1 MNSPEGLVRI
11 GAFAQEHDSR
21 THILVVDDLAV
32 FAVNRARKLTE
43 PNFWALRDHGNVFDP
58 QRRPVLGHHYGVFDI
73 ADISDQPNFAD
84 VSLLQTCFDE
94 ASARI
99 GVVVG
104 QLLLHL
110 RQAKSVGDQFIGVH
124 ANLIFARRP
133 AKTCDVHHVR
143 NRFEILLDDPVFNG
157 FQLHHVVIRIR
168 ALEREKVNLAVP

>member
-1 MNSPEGLVRI
+1 MAPPNVRNNATPSASP
-11 GAFAQEHDSR
+11 AKP
-21 THILVVDDLAV
+21 AV

-84 VSLLQTCFDE
+84 VNLLQTCFDE

-110 RQAKSVGDQFIGVH
+110 RH